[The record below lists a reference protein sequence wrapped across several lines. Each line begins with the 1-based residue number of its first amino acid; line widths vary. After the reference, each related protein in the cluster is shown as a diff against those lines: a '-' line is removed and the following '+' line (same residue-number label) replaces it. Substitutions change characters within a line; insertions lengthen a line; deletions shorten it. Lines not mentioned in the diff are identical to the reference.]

1 MPTVSVIIP
10 TFNRVH
16 LLDRALRSV
25 FDQSAALLEVIVVD
39 DGSTDSTSEW
49 VANMFPEAVL
59 LTQPNHGVSRARNRG
74 IEMARGEWIAFLD
87 SDDEWCQNKIET
99 QLNAVLTDP
108 GRLICHT
115 DEIWIRNGVRVNPM
129 RKHRK
134 SGGEI
139 FSRCLPRC
147 VISPSSAML
156 HRSLF
161 ERHGCFDEQLLACED
176 YDLWL
181 RLCAKLEVNHVARP
195 LVIKYGGHAD
205 QLSRRYWGM
214 DRFRIRALEKLLD
227 TGDLTLQQ
235 ERQCL
240 EELLKKTTVY
250 LQGVRRRGREQEAG
264 IYADK
269 LASAR
274 ARLNAVRPS
283 DTVADR
289 ALEVTG
295 P

>member
-1 MPTVSVIIP
+1 METVSVIIP
-10 TFNRVH
+10 TFNRVQ
-16 LLDRALRSV
+16 LLNRALRSV
-25 FDQSAALLEVIVVD
+25 FDQSASLLEVIVVD

-49 VANMFPEAVL
+49 VAETFPEAVL
-59 LTQPNHGVSRARNRG
+59 VTQPNLGVSRARNRG
-74 IEMARGEWIAFLD
+74 IETARGDWVAFLD
-87 SDDEWCQNKIET
+87 SDDEWCQTKIEV
-99 QLNAVLTDP
+99 QMAAILADS
-108 GRLICHT
+108 GRPICHT

-134 SGGEI
+134 SGGQI

-147 VISPSSAML
+147 VISPSSAIL
-156 HRSLF
+156 HRSVF
-161 ERHGCFDEQLLACED
+161 ERHGGFDERLPACED

-181 RLCAKLEVNHVARP
+181 RLCAKLQVNHVPRP

-227 TGDLTLQQ
+227 AGDLTPQQ
-235 ERQCL
+235 EGQCL

-264 IYADK
+264 IYAGK
-269 LASAR
+269 LAR
-274 ARLNAVRPS
+274 ARAQLNIIKS
-283 DTVADR
+283 SETVADR
-289 ALEVTG
+289 VLEAAG